1 MSKTTRLQI
10 RIHRAQQ
17 HCRHR
22 KGKSAWKEFNE
33 INASWFCGR
42 VYLFLLKINNLAT
55 FFNAPW
61 QWKQSWTVCNSPSYY
76 SSTSKQL
83 LEKNTWHS
91 RSVGSLSRPERRTQT
106 PFILVLTRLKL
117 EMMLWAF
124 CNNVFLL
131 IAVFFLVLM
140 LKLNSHR
147 TCRIQTQG
155 YNKASFFAKSARL
168 TLNKCENTAKRW

>member
-1 MSKTTRLQI
+1 MPLDSENKAGLFVTVHPIIPPLQSSFL
-10 RIHRAQQ
+10 
-17 HCRHR
+17 R
-22 KGKSAWKEFNE
+22 KIPDTHA
-33 INASWFCGR
+33 
-42 VYLFLLKINNLAT
+42 LLG
-55 FFNAPW
+55 
-61 QWKQSWTVCNSPSYY
+61 
-76 SSTSKQL
+76 
-83 LEKNTWHS
+83 
-91 RSVGSLSRPERRTQT
+91 RSVDLNVGPKH
-106 PFILVLTRLKL
+106 PFSIVLTRLKL

-168 TLNKCENTAKRW
+168 TLNKCENTAKR